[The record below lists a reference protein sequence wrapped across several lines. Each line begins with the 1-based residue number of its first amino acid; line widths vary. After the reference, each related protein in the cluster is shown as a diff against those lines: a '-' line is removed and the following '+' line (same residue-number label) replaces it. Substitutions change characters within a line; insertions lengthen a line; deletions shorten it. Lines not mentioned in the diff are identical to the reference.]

1 MKTASVKSS
10 ADIRAELESANISGQ
25 QIELIAGEILNMIEK
40 KAEDAAVPPV
50 ENVAAEPATDP
61 AAAEVSA
68 DPALASAA
76 LASDEQLHDDAEGAA
91 IAAAKAS
98 INDAASAISTLE
110 SIESAEAPVPE
121 AAAAEAAAAEAAA
134 ATEVP
139 AAETADAASADTQVV
154 ASDKASGQIEKKAE
168 EEKSDEKKE
177 EDKEEPKKEEEKE
190 EETDEDKEVEA
201 ALAEFDRIL
210 KEGSEEE
217 KEEIIKLAYDQAIV
231 KMANDGIT
239 LRQYILSRV
248 GDEVLADTVTEYSEK
263 LAALSHQNYLKVA
276 DDILYQ
282 MEKTASEL

>member
-121 AAAAEAAAAEAAA
+121 AAAAEAAAA
-134 ATEVP
+134 TEVP

-154 ASDKASGQIEKKAE
+154 ASDKVSGQIEKKAE
-168 EEKSDEKKE
+168 EEKSDE
-177 EDKEEPKKEEEKE
+177 KKEEEKE

>member
-50 ENVAAEPATDP
+50 ENVAAEPVTDP

-121 AAAAEAAAAEAAA
+121 AAAAEAAAA
-134 ATEVP
+134 TEVP

-154 ASDKASGQIEKKAE
+154 ASDKVSGQIEKNAE
-168 EEKSDEKKE
+168 EEKSDQ
-177 EDKEEPKKEEEKE
+177 KKEEEKE

>member
-121 AAAAEAAAAEAAA
+121 AAAAEAAAA
-134 ATEVP
+134 TEVP

-154 ASDKASGQIEKKAE
+154 ASDKVSGQIEKKAE
-168 EEKSDEKKE
+168 E
-177 EDKEEPKKEEEKE
+177 E